1 MDIQSLKKDAALITE
16 GQWIGEIPNM
26 GDLRLRVRGASSP
39 RVVACRARKQRAVP
53 RDERLRD
60 GSLSIDTT
68 IRIETE
74 VLHEAVL
81 LDWDGLTDGGKA
93 VKYDEELAREWLTNP
108 DFRDFADAVVWASG
122 VADRGVVDQKEAA
135 AKNS

>member
-1 MDIQSLKKDAALITE
+1 MDIQKIKKDAALITE
-16 GQWIGEIPNM
+16 GQWIGDIPDM
-26 GDLRLRVRGASSP
+26 GDLILRVRGASSP
-39 RVVACRARKQRAVP
+39 VVVACRARKQRAVP

-60 GSLSIDTT
+60 GSLSIETQ

-81 LDWDGLTDGGKA
+81 LEWGGLTDGGEP

-108 DFRDFADAVVWASG
+108 DYRSFADAVVWASA
-122 VADRGVVDQKEAA
+122 VADRGVVDQKEKT

>member
-1 MDIQSLKKDAALITE
+1 MDIQSLKKDSAAIAE

-39 RVVACRARKQRAVP
+39 RVVAVRARKQRAVP
-53 RDERLRD
+53 RNERLRD
-60 GSLSIDTT
+60 GSLTVETT

-81 LDWDGLTDGGKA
+81 LDWDGLTDSGKP
-93 VKYDEELAREWLTNP
+93 VKYDATLAETWLTNP
-108 DFRDFADAVVWASG
+108 DYRDFADAVVWASQ
-122 VADRGVVDQKEAA
+122 VADRGVEDDKSKS